1 MSDDRADQ
9 QLGSD
14 GVRRQRPAYTESQ
27 VIMST
32 VKAVVPF
39 VMTYGMFMM
48 FHGGG
53 SPGGAFQG
61 GALIASVFLMIAFA
75 FGIDST
81 REWLSNSIVVG
92 LGGLGVLIFGGL
104 SLGTI
109 ALGGNFLEYTVYEPV
124 FGSILGLDEVGFV
137 KYGMEAVEIGGIAFI
152 VAGILMGLFFLLAAG
167 FNPEGVHDGNVVGDD
182 AVATDGSGR
191 VGDSDQVA
199 EPGRDD
205 STNPEEVRSD
215 D

>member
-39 VMTYGMFMM
+39 VMTYGLFMM

-75 FGIDST
+75 FGIEST
-81 REWLSNSIVVG
+81 REWLSNTIVVG

-109 ALGGNFLEYTVYEPV
+109 ALGGNFLEYAVYEPV

-167 FNPEGVHDGNVVGDD
+167 FNAEGVHDGSV
-182 AVATDGSGR
+182 VATDGSG
-191 VGDSDQVA
+191 DPEA
-199 EPGRDD
+199 
-205 STNPEEVRSD
+205 EEVRSD

>member
-1 MSDDRADQ
+1 MSDDRADTK
-9 QLGSD
+9 LDGD
-14 GVRRQRPAYTESQ
+14 GVRRQRPSYTESQ

-39 VMTYGMFMM
+39 VMTYGLFMM

-75 FGIDST
+75 FGIEST
-81 REWLSNSIVVG
+81 REWLSNTIVVG
-92 LGGLGVLIFGGL
+92 LGGFGVLIFGGL

-167 FNPEGVHDGNVVGDD
+167 FNPDGVHDGSV
-182 AVATDGSGR
+182 VATDGSG
-191 VGDSDQVA
+191 DSQ
-199 EPGRDD
+199 
-205 STNPEEVRSD
+205 EVHSD